1 METMKEIF
9 IVVIVGLVVLSF
21 IIDKI
26 ILLAILAIIMLL
38 LGIKLISR

>member
-1 METMKEIF
+1 MKEIF